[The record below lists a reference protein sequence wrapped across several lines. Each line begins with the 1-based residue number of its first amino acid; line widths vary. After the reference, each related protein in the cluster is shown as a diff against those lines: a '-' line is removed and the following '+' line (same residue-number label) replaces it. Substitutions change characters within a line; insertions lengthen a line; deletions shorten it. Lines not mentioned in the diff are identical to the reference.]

1 MKITI
6 SDCLDVRY
14 KSRDDTHPV
23 CIRIYCNRR
32 YDYVQTGIYL
42 TEIEYGDIHSS
53 KIKPALK
60 DTLRNILDA
69 EAKVYDYLDG
79 NNAYDIRKIR
89 LLLKYSSNLEIVHG
103 TNVSIN
109 SENIFDWFDKKINT
123 LRNNGQFG
131 SAECYAVTKNVYRDN
146 LKVTDVGF
154 NFFTVKRLKDLETE
168 MKEERRMVFQLWG
181 NMHVILEQFLIWQL
195 VRA

>member
-1 MKITI
+1 
-6 SDCLDVRY
+6 
-14 KSRDDTHPV
+14 
-23 CIRIYCNRR
+23 
-32 YDYVQTGIYL
+32 VQTGIYL

-53 KIKPALK
+53 KIKLSLK

-69 EAKVYDYLDG
+69 EAKVSNYLDG
-79 NNAYDIRKIR
+79 NNAYDISKIR
-89 LLLKYSSNLEIVHG
+89 LLVKDSSKLKIVHG

-109 SENIFDWFDKKINT
+109 SKNIFDWFDKKINT
-123 LRNNGQFG
+123 LRNNRQFG
-131 SAECYAVTKNVYRDN
+131 SAVCYAVTKNVYRDY

-168 MKEERRMVFQLWG
+168 MKEERRMEFQLWE